1 MPFVK
6 RDTQGGINAVYQQAG
21 PGLQQAPADDPELV
35 EFLARDDPEAKTRWE
50 FMQSDLDFVRVLED
64 VIEVLIDKGV
74 ILFSDLPGP
83 AQKKFMSRRGMRKEI
98 TYVETLFTS
107 EEEET
112 LIPPD
117 EESKEGGF
125 I

>member
-6 RDTQGGINAVYQQAG
+6 RDAQGGIQAVYQQAG
-21 PGLQQAPADDPELV
+21 PGLHQVPADDPELV
-35 EFLARDDPEAKTRWE
+35 EFLALDDPQAQTRWD
-50 FMQSDLDFVRVLED
+50 FMQSDMDFVRVLED
-64 VIEVLIDKGV
+64 IIEVLIDKGV

-107 EEEET
+107 EEEES

-117 EESKEGGF
+117 EDSSEGGF

>member
-6 RDTQGGINAVYQQAG
+6 RDTAGGILAVYQQAG
-21 PGLQQAPADDPELV
+21 VGLQQIPADDPELV
-35 EFLARDDPEAKTRWE
+35 EFLARDDPQAKTRWD
-50 FMQSDLDFVRVLED
+50 FMQSDLGFVRVLED

-74 ILFSDLPGP
+74 ILYSDLPGP

-107 EEEET
+107 EEEEA

-117 EESKEGGF
+117 EDSSEGGF